1 MFQISSNLPMI
12 SVDMFHFSHK
22 VSDCKSTAGFLCI
35 LNGTLQFK
43 MNDQTYLLH
52 NKDIIYIPSE
62 ATYTLESDAPCL
74 LLYINFHPYFLL
86 ETLGFRQQ
94 DVCYCSQNYPKE
106 NSEQLSNH
114 LASLAVAY
122 ITDHRNNECQ
132 ILSKAYD
139 LLYRISL
146 FNMKEKP
153 SDSMTKTELKLLQ
166 YQAYLEKNYSKQ
178 ISLSDTAKALD
189 YTPQY
194 LSNFLKKNRNMT
206 FQENLNQIRL
216 EAALLLV
223 KFSEESPGRIATFCG
238 FPNTASFL
246 KIFDNAFSMSPEDY
260 RNQYR
265 ARWSFTP
272 PVEFISITNET
283 LLLDYIFNYMHY
295 VMKGTSLHEQNI
307 VQEEKVN
314 LSRYTPI
321 DPYWDYMINLGAIT
335 DFEKPSYRYSLR
347 IMQERLHFKYGRCIG
362 IFLLIHEHSLEVQSA
377 YDFSRLFDVIDY
389 MLSIQMKPLFELSN
403 KPFHI
408 YKANELE
415 LTDYNQFLEP
425 EKYDTFFFSVL
436 PDFIRACITRY
447 GFDEFASWKFEL
459 WRRYNPSMT
468 SLESPGDYCA
478 RFQQTASILKS
489 MVPNVSLGGPGFNTF
504 LGIEYFDELIK
515 PFSSAFYKPD
525 FLSAYYF
532 PYLPQH
538 PNNNN
543 LPAGY
548 TTVPTSN
555 TMLEKIDE
563 LNDCKL
569 QNDMGDIP
577 LYITEYSSYLS
588 NGNYI
593 NDSPYPA
600 VFILQQMLESYGKA
614 DVLAYWLASD
624 ISLSYGNYSSPLFG
638 GNGIISKDSIPKAS
652 FYAFSFLNQLGNYFV
667 SKGEHYIVTKSEENS
682 IQVLVFYQTNLN
694 HQFATSPFN
703 QELLHYPYSAFEDVF
718 PLNICIHLTH
728 LTTGNYLMKEHT
740 INLKHGNVLSS
751 WGQLNYW
758 KALRSDEVEYL
769 KHGSIPSV
777 KINTVFVD
785 DSFYLQT
792 RLGYNEAKLF
802 TLELHI

>member
-12 SVDMFHFSHK
+12 SVDMFHFTNK
-22 VSDCKSTAGFLCI
+22 VTDCKYSAGFLCI
-35 LNGTLQFK
+35 LNGTPQLTMK
-43 MNDQTYLLH
+43 GLTYFLH
-52 NKDIIYIPSE
+52 NEDIVYIASE
-62 ATYTLESDAPCL
+62 TDYTLEADSPCL
-74 LLYINFHPYFLL
+74 ILYINFHPYFLL
-86 ETLGFRQQ
+86 ETLGFHQQ
-94 DVCYCSQNYPKE
+94 NINYCSQHYPKE

-122 ITDHRNNECQ
+122 ITEHQNNECQ

-146 FNMKEKP
+146 FNMKEQS
-153 SDSMTKTELKLLQ
+153 SDKTSKAELKLLQ
-166 YQAYLEKNYSKQ
+166 YQTFLEKNYSKQ
-178 ISLSDTAKALD
+178 ISLSDTAQALN

-194 LSNFLKKNRNMT
+194 LSNFLKKNLNMT
-206 FQENLNQIRL
+206 FQENLNQLRL
-216 EAALLLV
+216 QAALLLV

-238 FPNTASFL
+238 FPNMPSFL
-246 KIFDNAFSMSPEDY
+246 KIFDVAFQMSPDEY
-260 RNQYR
+260 RVQYR
-265 ARWSFTP
+265 ERRKLQP
-272 PVEFISITNET
+272 PAEFISITNET

-295 VMKGTSLHEQNI
+295 VMKGTSLHEKNI
-307 VQEEKVN
+307 MQEEKVN
-314 LSRYTPI
+314 LSKFTPI
-321 DPYWDYMINLGAIT
+321 KPYWNDMINLGTIT

-347 IMQERLHFKYGRCIG
+347 IMQDRLHFKYGRCIG
-362 IFLLIHEHSLEVQSA
+362 IFLLTNVHNMEGQTT

-389 MLSIQMKPLFELSN
+389 LLNIQMKPLFELTN

-408 YKANELE
+408 YKADELE
-415 LTDYNQFLEP
+415 LTDYNTFLEA
-425 EKYDTFFFSVL
+425 EKYDEYFFSVL
-436 PDFIRACITRY
+436 PVFIRACITRY

-468 SLESPGDYCA
+468 SLESPEDYCA
-478 RFQQTASILKS
+478 RFQQTSSILKS

-504 LGIEYFDELIK
+504 LGTEYFEELIK
-515 PFSSAFYKPD
+515 PFLSAFYKPD

-538 PNNNN
+538 PNDKH

-555 TMLEKIDE
+555 TMLEKINE
-563 LNDCKL
+563 LNKCKL
-569 QNDMGDIP
+569 RNDMDDIP

-588 NGNYI
+588 KGNYI

-624 ISLSYGNYSSPLFG
+624 ISLSYGNYPSPLFG
-638 GNGIISKDSIPKAS
+638 GNGIISKDAIPKAS

-667 SKGEHYIVTKSEENS
+667 AKGEHYIVTRSEDSS

-694 HQFATSPFN
+694 HKFATSPFS
-703 QELLHYPYSAFEDVF
+703 QELLHYPYSAFEDVL
-718 PLNICIHLTH
+718 PLNICIQLTH
-728 LTTGNYLMKEHT
+728 LTSGNYLLKEHT

-758 KALRSDEVEYL
+758 KALRLDEIEYL
-769 KHGSIPSV
+769 QHESIPSV
-777 KINTVFVD
+777 KINTAFIE

-792 RLGYNEAKLF
+792 KLGYNEAKLF